1 MENPFGKWL
10 FPNAAPNVR
19 KLRMEVV
26 YFIATVLLLVCGG
39 LVLGLWF
46 MSRSQLP

>member
-1 MENPFGKWL
+1 MEIPLGKWL

-26 YFIATVLLLVCGG
+26 YFIALVLLLVCGG

-46 MSRSQLP
+46 FSHYQSP